1 MSFSSRVERIR
12 SCKSSLV
19 LSSLW
24 HPTPDWV
31 IPSCRCTP
39 YLYFPEVVSPFDWQ
53 LCISSLP
60 RSTPRSRWVVH
71 KWAPV
76 DFASANNIM
85 VWHWA
90 LRVPPRAKC
99 VSSTVGP
106 AWPVGE
112 QTKLPSH
119 TAGGEEGTFSNLQT
133 QLLNIHQ
140 SPSPSL
146 QIPALHPLSH
156 QMYYSKTVFPLLN
169 TINKWWHLVTV
180 FVCWINNRSRV
191 KYLLVIVERWW

>member
-90 LRVPPRAKC
+90 LRVPPRAKR

-119 TAGGEEGTFSNLQT
+119 TAGGGGTKVHFPISRRSSWIFIRARPPLSKS
-133 QLLNIHQ
+133 LLCT
-140 SPSPSL
+140 PSPTKCIIQRQS
-146 QIPALHPLSH
+146 
-156 QMYYSKTVFPLLN
+156 FP
-169 TINKWWHLVTV
+169 
-180 FVCWINNRSRV
+180 
-191 KYLLVIVERWW
+191 Y

>member
-90 LRVPPRAKC
+90 LRVPPRAKR

-119 TAGGEEGTFSNLQT
+119 TAGGGRRYIF
-133 QLLNIHQ
+133 Q
-140 SPSPSL
+140 SPDA
-146 QIPALHPLSH
+146 ALEYSSEPVPLSPNPCSAPPLPPNVLFKDSLSPIK
-156 QMYYSKTVFPLLN
+156 YYK
-169 TINKWWHLVTV
+169 
-180 FVCWINNRSRV
+180 
-191 KYLLVIVERWW
+191 